1 MQLKFVI
8 NTHFVFSTTCFVHDD
23 AEFVSVTR
31 QFIAC
36 ELISLSLS
44 VCEMLTHNA
53 TYQQTIVEM
62 VTEGFLTSALAK
74 LATKATQ
81 HPPPDYM
88 HYYSAL
94 VLLLTFK
101 LIITSIPPPP
111 HFHSRLKTF
120 RFCKSFPP

>member
-1 MQLKFVI
+1 VLQYSAFIYFKEKQCKEAKTIMQLKFVI
-8 NTHFVFSTTCFVHDD
+8 NTHFVFSTMCFVHDD

-44 VCEMLTHNA
+44 LSLCEMLTHNA

-74 LATKATQ
+74 LAT
-81 HPPPDYM
+81 
-88 HYYSAL
+88 
-94 VLLLTFK
+94 
-101 LIITSIPPPP
+101 
-111 HFHSRLKTF
+111 
-120 RFCKSFPP
+120 